1 MLRRRLVATNFQ
13 PTSARSA
20 FPCWDEPQYKA
31 NFKISAVRQRD
42 YLTLSNMPLDNTEDV
57 SIFWGSGLVS
67 LVDRNRRFSVHFTSL
82 DFSNWWKQNKQDMRS
97 EFPLAGNSSYSLR
110 SKGEWENCCWNQT
123 YFHAYN
129 CFASK
134 DFELKEIYYYHNTS
148 IYILRAQV

>member
-82 DFSNWWKQNKQDMRS
+82 DFSN
-97 EFPLAGNSSYSLR
+97 
-110 SKGEWENCCWNQT
+110 
-123 YFHAYN
+123 
-129 CFASK
+129 
-134 DFELKEIYYYHNTS
+134 
-148 IYILRAQV
+148 